1 MVSVSML
8 QAVREEAR
16 SGGLV
21 SCRSIENRSVEHK
34 KKWPRLKKTNPNP
47 NVNPKPKLQTGC
59 VKES

>member
-1 MVSVSML
+1 MGGKGAPYLVSVSML

-34 KKWPRLKKTNPNP
+34 KK
-47 NVNPKPKLQTGC
+47 
-59 VKES
+59 